1 MLVLGATS
9 IALGLLWIVIGV
21 LLARA
26 KNWKPNCLVGYRTAK
41 SMSSQE
47 LWIKANRFSGRCL
60 AVSGLVLAV
69 FGILSF
75 GVEEKN
81 GTLMFFIF
89 MGLLLIP
96 LVITVLLTEWHLRR
110 SSRQEEPRN

>member
-1 MLVLGATS
+1 MLVLAVTS
-9 IALGLLWIVIGV
+9 LAVGLLWIVIGV

-26 KNWKPNCLVGYRTAK
+26 TNWKPNSLVGYRTAK

-47 LWIKANRFSGRCL
+47 LWIRANRFSGRCL
-60 AVSGLVLAV
+60 AVSGLVLAI

-81 GTLMFFIF
+81 RTLMFFIF

-110 SSRQEEPRN
+110 SSRQEEPQN

>member
-1 MLVLGATS
+1 MLVLAVTS
-9 IALGLLWIVIGV
+9 LAVGLLWIVIGV

-26 KNWKPNCLVGYRTAK
+26 KNWKPNSLVGYRTAK

-47 LWIKANRFSGRCL
+47 LWIKANRFSGQCL
-60 AVSGLVLAV
+60 AVTGLVLAV

-81 GTLMFFIF
+81 RTLMFFIF
-89 MGLLLIP
+89 VGLLLIP
-96 LVITVLLTEWHLRR
+96 PAISILLTEWHLRR
-110 SSRQEEPRN
+110 SSRQEERLN